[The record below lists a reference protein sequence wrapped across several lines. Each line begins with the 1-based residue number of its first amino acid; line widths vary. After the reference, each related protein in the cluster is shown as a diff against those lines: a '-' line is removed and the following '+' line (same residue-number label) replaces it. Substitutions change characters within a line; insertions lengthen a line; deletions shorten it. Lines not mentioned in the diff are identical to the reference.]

1 MARRKKDSK
10 LDTRSARAGLVQ
22 RREPYWC
29 SLSAGLALGYRK
41 GKCGGRWVA
50 KHYGAEHGRRYCAI
64 GPADDTL
71 DEGAISFDE
80 AQADAR
86 EWLAKLD
93 TAGDDAPKGPYKV
106 NQACDAYLEHLR
118 GEGRGEAA
126 VADAR
131 RRIDAFIRPELG
143 IFELAKLKAA
153 QLRKWRSDIAEVPA
167 RIRTKPG
174 QPQRYR
180 KAVDIR
186 ARKATANRTLAILK
200 AALNLAF
207 DDEHVA
213 SNAAWGRR
221 VKPFKDV
228 TMARIRFLQV
238 IEAKRLVVACDPDF
252 RPLVQAA
259 LQTGARYSELT
270 RLKVGDFD
278 ADEATIF
285 IAESKSGRA
294 RHVRLSDEGVKF
306 FRQLCA
312 GRAGD
317 QLIFR
322 KSEGQP
328 WLKSH
333 QSRPMIDACERAKIT
348 PRIGFHGLR
357 HTYASL
363 HVKNGARLH
372 IVALNLGHMNK
383 DGQPDVRMVT
393 RHYAHLEKS
402 DVAAAIRKTAPKF
415 GFKVD
420 SNVVPL
426 AR

>member
-41 GKCGGRWVA
+41 GKRGGHWLA
-50 KHYGAEHGRRYCAI
+50 KHYSADHGRRYYAI

-71 DEGAISFDE
+71 DKGAISFDE

-93 TAGDDAPKGPYKV
+93 TDDDAPRGPYLV
-106 NQACDAYLEHLR
+106 NQACDDYLVHLR
-118 GEGRGEAA
+118 SDGRSEAA

-143 IFELAKLKAA
+143 KFELAKLKAA
-153 QLRKWRSDIAEVPA
+153 QLRKWRSDIAAVAA

-180 KAVDIR
+180 KAVDSR
-186 ARKATANRTLAILK
+186 ARKATANRTLAVLK
-200 AALNLAF
+200 AALNHAF
-207 DDEHVA
+207 DEEHVA
-213 SNAAWGRR
+213 SNTAWGRR
-221 VKPFKDV
+221 VKPFEGV
-228 TMARIRFLQV
+228 TTARVRFLQV
-238 IEAKRLVVACDPDF
+238 AEAKRLVIACDPDF

-270 RLKVGDFD
+270 RLKVADFD
-278 ADEATIF
+278 ADEAMVF
-285 IAESKSGRA
+285 IAESKSGKA

-306 FRQLCA
+306 FRQLCV

-372 IVALNLGHMNK
+372 IVALNLGHVNK

-415 GFKVD
+415 GFKLD
-420 SNVVPL
+420 TNVVPL